1 MPYGRQICVED
12 REEKRGVLEKKLKY
26 FAKEGYQYK
35 KSDLRWR
42 HKLEAVDGELF
53 LVDLESLEKHGLEE
67 KEQIDKVVKEQ
78 LERLMDRK

>member
-1 MPYGRQICVED
+1 M
-12 REEKRGVLEKKLKY
+12 
-26 FAKEGYQYK
+26 
-35 KSDLRWR
+35 LRWR

>member
-42 HKLEAVDGELF
+42 HVLEAVDG
-53 LVDLESLEKHGLEE
+53 
-67 KEQIDKVVKEQ
+67 
-78 LERLMDRK
+78 

>member
-35 KSDLRWR
+35 KSDLHSKKFQVQLRNE
-42 HKLEAVDGELF
+42 KY
-53 LVDLESLEKHGLEE
+53 LV
-67 KEQIDKVVKEQ
+67 
-78 LERLMDRK
+78 